1 MVMVFKI
8 KQEGKPRY
16 LHEKV
21 SKSFNYETR
30 LAKTNAI
37 RKTEKIGSDYRKLS
51 FIPRST
57 NQWNNLPA
65 KLRNLTELKV
75 FKLELRS
82 WIKKNVSL
90 Q

>member
-1 MVMVFKI
+1 
-8 KQEGKPRY
+8 
-16 LHEKV
+16 V
-21 SKSFNYETR
+21 SKSFNYETQ

-37 RKTEKIGSDYRKLS
+37 RKTEKIKSDYRKLS

-75 FKLELRS
+75 FNLSLEAGSR
-82 WIKKNVSL
+82 KM
-90 Q
+90 